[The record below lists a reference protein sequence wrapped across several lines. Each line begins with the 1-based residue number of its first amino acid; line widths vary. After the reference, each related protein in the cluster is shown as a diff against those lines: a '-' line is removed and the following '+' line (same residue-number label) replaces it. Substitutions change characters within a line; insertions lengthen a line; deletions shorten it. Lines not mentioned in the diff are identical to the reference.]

1 MHKLFMPP
9 GAAARERLLAFEK
22 AVNLAFPQKKQH
34 RADLPYAVRDLS
46 RLLTSERDQKRAY
59 WASPRLLGAYLHY
72 FLPWNLLRLSWLL
85 PSLPLRFASG
95 DKILD
100 LGSGPLTLPLGLWL
114 ARPELHSMPLAITC
128 SDQAPHPL
136 NVGRDIL
143 RRLLAPQP
151 PAPRGSQAAE
161 AQAPEQSEQ
170 GPWQLSLL
178 RAPLEQALRK
188 AGRFNLITA
197 LNVLNELPAPRQ
209 QSLEDRL
216 GELFSSFNRALEPG
230 GSIFLMEPGTRLG
243 GKLVQLMRKLALEE
257 GYAALAPCPH
267 QAACP
272 FVARH
277 EGRDD
282 DEGDWMEGR
291 PDKRQPRRAGPRGP
305 TGWCHF
311 NHGVDGV
318 TPRLLELS
326 AAADLNKERLNLSF
340 VLLRKPGG
348 ETVPGADPKAGGKV
362 MDVRVI
368 SELIRLPA
376 GSARYVC
383 SAEGLGLL
391 RGAESIPSGAKILAV
406 KMGNER
412 DAKSGAIFFE
422 PA

>member
-9 GAAARERLLAFEK
+9 GAATRERLLAFEK
-22 AVNLAFPQKKQH
+22 AVSLTFPQKKQH

-72 FLPWNLLRLSWLL
+72 FLPWNLVRLSWLL
-85 PSLPLRFASG
+85 PSLPLRFSPG

-114 ARPELHSMPLAITC
+114 SRPELHALPLSVTC

-143 RRLLAPQP
+143 RRLLAPAGA
-151 PAPRGSQAAE
+151 APME
-161 AQAPEQSEQ
+161 EPEQAEQ
-170 GPWQLSLL
+170 GPWQLNLL

-230 GSIFLMEPGTRLG
+230 GNIFLMEPGTRLG
-243 GKLVQLMRKLALEE
+243 GKLVQLMRKLALDE
-257 GYAALAPCPH
+257 GYVALAPCPH

-272 FVARH
+272 FAARH
-277 EGRDD
+277 EAHEDD
-282 DEGDWMEGR
+282 QEDWADGR
-291 PDKRQPRRAGPRGP
+291 PDRRPDRRQSGRQSGPPGP
-305 TGWCHF
+305 NGWCHF
-311 NHGVDGV
+311 NHGVDGAS
-318 TPRLLELS
+318 PRLLELS
-326 AAADLNKERLNLSF
+326 AAADLGKERLNLSF

-348 ETVPGADPKAGGKV
+348 EPVPAAKADGKTLE
-362 MDVRVI
+362 VRVI
-368 SELIRLPA
+368 SEPIRLP
-376 GSARYVC
+376 GGPARYVC
-383 SAEGLGLL
+383 TAEGLGLL
-391 RGAESIPSGAKILAV
+391 RQAEHIPSGAKITAV
-406 KMGNER
+406 KAGKEK
-412 DAKSGAIFFE
+412 DAKSGAIFLE
-422 PA
+422 LAR